1 MDPLLKKLYE
11 MSPEEAGECE
21 KHLMIGGG
29 TRPAPTI
36 VRGKGVWIEDIAGK
50 KYIDCTSHRTH

>member
-1 MDPLLKKLYE
+1 
-11 MSPEEAGECE
+11 MSQNEIKECE

-36 VRGKGVWIEDIAGK
+36 VRGKRVWIEDSTGN
-50 KYIDCTSHRTH
+50 KYVDCTPQSWQN

>member
-36 VRGKGVWIEDIAGK
+36 VCGKGVWIEDITGK
-50 KYIDCTSHRTH
+50 KYIDCTS